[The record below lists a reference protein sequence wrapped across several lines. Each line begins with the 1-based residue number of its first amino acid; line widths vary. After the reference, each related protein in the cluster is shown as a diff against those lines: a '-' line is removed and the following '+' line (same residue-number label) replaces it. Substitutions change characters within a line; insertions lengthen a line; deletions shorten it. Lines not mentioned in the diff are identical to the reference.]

1 MNINIV
7 DKHKIKSNIKSK
19 INRYDTIIIFMP
31 CNNITQPKAS
41 LLELEKLSKI
51 IDIKISDAS
60 LKDLIRNDFKGK
72 KGEKFNF
79 YVDDINII
87 LMGINKDNNCKDS
100 YAYEVSGMIGKQI
113 YNSDKKYLIIFNDE
127 LSIENQISGLI
138 LGLYRFTK
146 YNKELV
152 KKPHIDIYDLSSN
165 KSNQKH
171 INDYIIINNT
181 QNEIR
186 NLINEPVNV
195 LNSTTYVRYIKTTLS
210 KYKNIKVK
218 VLDEKKLKK
227 LGMNLILAV
236 NKGSNNPCY
245 LVILEYN
252 YSKNYNKDSN
262 DNICL
267 VGKGVMFDSGG
278 LNLKVKEMKDMKID
292 MAGSATVYGIIKTL
306 ADLKIKKNIIG
317 ILPIVQNA
325 IGSYAAHPGDIIKS
339 YSGKTVE
346 IIDTD
351 AEGRLILADAIYYCK
366 KYNPNLIIDI
376 ATLTGNAA
384 HVFGNLATA
393 IMGNDI
399 ARNSGLVKEFVKIG
413 DEENEKIWEL
423 PIYEEYFDLTKSKIA
438 DLNNLPKSSAGA
450 STAGAFLLNFLPN
463 DNVKWIHLDTAG
475 PAYLSVESK
484 TKYEGATGE
493 PFRTLIK
500 YLSN

>member
-1 MNINIV
+1 MNINII
-7 DKHKIKSNIKSK
+7 DKIKLKKSK
-19 INRYDTIIIFMP
+19 INTIIILMP
-31 CNNITQPKAS
+31 CNNN
-41 LLELEKLSKI
+41 LRLELEKLSKI
-51 IDIKISDAS
+51 LDIKFPNAS
-60 LKDLIRNDFKGK
+60 HKDLVRNEFKGK

-79 YVDDINII
+79 YIDDINVI
-87 LMGINKDNNCKDS
+87 LMGINKDNKCKDI

-113 YNSDKKYLIIFNDE
+113 YNTDKKYLIIFNNE
-127 LSIENQISGLI
+127 LSIENQLSGLM

-146 YNKELV
+146 YNKETI
-152 KKPHIDIYDLSSN
+152 KKPQIDIYINKINLNDSN
-165 KSNQKH
+165 LNDSNL
-171 INDYIIINNT
+171 NDYIIINNN

-186 NLINEPVNV
+186 DLINEPVNV
-195 LNSTTYVRYIKTTLS
+195 LNSTAYVKYIKKSLS

-236 NKGSNNPCY
+236 NKGCNNPPY
-245 LVILEYN
+245 LVIIEYN
-252 YSKNYNKDSN
+252 YSKNDSNN

-278 LNLKVKEMKDMKID
+278 LNLKVKEMKEMKID

-306 ADLKIKKNIIG
+306 ADLKVKKNIVG

-325 IGSYAAHPGDIIKS
+325 IGSYASHPGDIVKS

-351 AEGRLILADAIYYCK
+351 AEGRLILADSIYYCK
-366 KYNPNLIIDI
+366 KYNPKLIIDI

-393 IMGNDI
+393 IMGNDTAKKAGI
-399 ARNSGLVKEFVKIG
+399 IQEMIKIG

-423 PIYEEYFDLTKSKIA
+423 PIYEEYIELTKSKIA
-438 DLNNLPKSSAGA
+438 DLNNLPKSTAGA

-463 DNVKWIHLDTAG
+463 DKVNWVHLDTAG
-475 PAYLSVESK
+475 PSYLSLENK
-484 TKYEGATGE
+484 IKYEGATGE

-500 YLSN
+500 YLSKD